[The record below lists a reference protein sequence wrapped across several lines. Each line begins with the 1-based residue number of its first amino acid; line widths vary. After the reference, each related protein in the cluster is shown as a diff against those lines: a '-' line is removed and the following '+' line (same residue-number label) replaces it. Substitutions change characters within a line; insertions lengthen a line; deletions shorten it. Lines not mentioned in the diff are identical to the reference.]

1 MKKVVS
7 ISIGSSKR
15 DHVVDVE
22 LLGEQFHIWREGT
35 DGDMP
40 DAARRLREY
49 DGKVDAFGMGGI
61 DLFLNAADR
70 TYWFRDAKQF
80 RDAVKT
86 TPLLD
91 GSGLKGA
98 VEGDVVRF
106 MQEDLGLQVAGKRVL
121 VTSAVDRWGMAM
133 AFADAGCEMTY
144 GDLLYA
150 LDVPIMIHTKPALIR
165 AVRVMAP
172 IASQLPF
179 KFLYPAEADHTS
191 KVESESKHAQ
201 LYRDADIISGDYKFV
216 RKYMPQDMTGQVDRH
231 EHDHHRGRR
240 VPALHRRRAAHHL
253 DPAPRGPH
261 LRHERD
267 RGRRSWRSRGPRRR
281 SHPSATSSSCVPPA
295 SPPTS
300 SGCRRA
306 DPAPG
311 DSCRRPSDRPAPT
324 RREWRF
330 RHA

>member
-15 DHVVDVE
+15 DHIVDVE

-61 DLFLNAADR
+61 YLFLNAADR

-80 RDAVKT
+80 RDAVTT

-91 GSGLKGA
+91 GSWLKGA

-106 MQEDLGLQVAGKRVL
+106 MQEDLGLTVAGKRVL

-150 LDVPIMIHTKPALIR
+150 LDVPIMIHTKPGLIR

-216 RKYMPQDMTGQVDRH
+216 RKYMPRDMSGKWIVTNTTTIEDVGFLRSTGAELLITSTPRL
-231 EHDHHRGRR
+231 EGRTFGTN
-240 VPALHRRRAAHHL
+240 VIEATLVALDGATAALAPERYLELLRATGF
-253 DPAPRGPH
+253 APDVIW
-261 LRHERD
+261 LQKD
-267 RGRRSWRSRGPRRR
+267 
-281 SHPSATSSSCVPPA
+281 
-295 SPPTS
+295 
-300 SGCRRA
+300 
-306 DPAPG
+306 
-311 DSCRRPSDRPAPT
+311 
-324 RREWRF
+324 
-330 RHA
+330 

>member
-80 RDAVKT
+80 RDAVTT

-98 VEGDVVRF
+98 VEGDVVRY
-106 MQEDLGLQVAGKRVL
+106 MQEDLGLTVAGKRVL

-150 LDVPIMIHTKPALIR
+150 LDIPVMIHTKPGLIR

-216 RKYMPQDMTGQVDRH
+216 RKYMPHDMTGKWIVTNTTTIEDVDFLRSTGA
-231 EHDHHRGRR
+231 ELLITSTPRLEGRTFGTN
-240 VPALHRRRAAHHL
+240 VIEAVLVGLEGSKTALTPERYLELLRATGF
-253 DPAPRGPH
+253 APDVIWLQKG
-261 LRHERD
+261 
-267 RGRRSWRSRGPRRR
+267 
-281 SHPSATSSSCVPPA
+281 
-295 SPPTS
+295 
-300 SGCRRA
+300 
-306 DPAPG
+306 
-311 DSCRRPSDRPAPT
+311 
-324 RREWRF
+324 
-330 RHA
+330 